1 VITGAGRR
9 RRWSVDAKAAIVGE
23 SCEVGANVSEVARR
37 HDVSPSLVFLW
48 RRQARQANAPVM
60 ASRPE
65 PVFVP
70 LTIGNVE
77 PEAERATSTIE
88 IEVGDVRVRIM
99 GRVELGAVRD
109 VLLAVRAVRR

>member
-1 VITGAGRR
+1 M
-9 RRWSVDAKAAIVGE
+9 DAKAAIVAE
-23 SCEVGANVSEVARR
+23 SFEAGANVSEVARR